1 MMNKLK
7 YRFDNLMAR
16 GTGTLIVSLATVTVL
31 MILIVSFIVCI
42 TGIDNGAGFVSLIW
56 MGVLHSIDPGAIGGD
71 TGNFFFVAAMFVI
84 SLGGIFIFS
93 ILIGLLTT
101 GISSKLESLRKGHS
115 SIVESGHTVI
125 LGWSNQIF
133 TILSELIEANCNHK
147 NRCIVIMSPMD
158 KVEMDEAI
166 RTRIPDAKT
175 TCIVTRNGSPIDIND
190 LELLSL
196 HTAKSI
202 IINEIDDAS
211 VIKTLLAIVHSPI
224 ERKTPYQIVAVLREP
239 KNVKVAEIAARGQ
252 AQIILEDTIIS
263 RIIAQTCRQAGLSA
277 VYTELLNFDRDEIY
291 LRSFPEL
298 SGKTYGETLSL
309 FETSSVIGLNS
320 NRGAKLN
327 PPMDTILS
335 EGDAIIAV
343 TRDDDTLLLDGTP
356 FFIDESML
364 SDPIAENAAPE
375 RILILGWNDD
385 ANMIIH
391 ELDRYVADGSK
402 FTIVSEC
409 PDAASTIHRLD
420 GQLEHAV
427 IELIERNI
435 TQRATLD
442 ALLAEDYPHIILLSD
457 HCHEDIQRAD
467 ADTIIT
473 LLHLRNIAQVSG
485 KQFTI
490 VSEMLDVRNSRLA
503 DVAKVNDFI
512 VSDTIISLLMS
523 QVSENPV
530 LNAVFKDIFDADGS
544 EIYLK
549 PVEQYVRIG
558 EPVTFYTVVES
569 ARRKGESAF
578 GYTIA
583 KQSCDA
589 QAYDG
594 VYVNPT
600 KSKPIRFEQGDRI
613 IVVAEN

>member
-16 GTGTLIVSLATVTVL
+16 GTGALIVSLATVTVL

-42 TGIDNGAGFVSLIW
+42 TGVDNGAGFVSLIW
-56 MGVLHSIDPGAIGGD
+56 MGVLHSIDPGAIGAD

-101 GISSKLESLRKGHS
+101 CISSKLESLRKGHS

-202 IINEIDDAS
+202 IVNEIDDAS

-298 SGKTYGETLSL
+298 SGKTFGETLSL

-427 IELIERNI
+427 IELI
-435 TQRATLD
+435 
-442 ALLAEDYPHIILLSD
+442 
-457 HCHEDIQRAD
+457 
-467 ADTIIT
+467 IT
-473 LLHLRNIAQVSG
+473 LLHLRNIAQISG

-600 KSKPIRFEQGDRI
+600 KSKSIQFEHGDRI